1 MMESRSGGRGQA
13 LKRPPVDKMV
23 RGEDVATKRPIP
35 EDEAD
40 ERPRQDEPQGIDG
53 TVRER
58 GSWFPGDSTT

>member
-1 MMESRSGGRGQA
+1 
-13 LKRPPVDKMV
+13 VDKLV

-58 GSWFPGDSTT
+58 GSWFPGDSTI